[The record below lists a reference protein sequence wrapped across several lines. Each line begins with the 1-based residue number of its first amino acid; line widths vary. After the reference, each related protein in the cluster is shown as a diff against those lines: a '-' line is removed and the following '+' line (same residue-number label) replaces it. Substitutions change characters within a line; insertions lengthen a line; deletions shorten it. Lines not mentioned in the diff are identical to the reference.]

1 MKKVKRLC
9 SKISKE
15 QNKLFLVLI
24 IGYVILF
31 CMNYFLMLSSTFVFI
46 VTILLFVM
54 HNMFINL
61 KKYDTETIMK
71 NNFLY
76 ILLSIPCLIFCI
88 IFYSILFVGI
98 IVFNIENI
106 WLTLLL
112 ALIDSIISLILTIKI
127 NKHFKKKIKTNDSTS
142 D

>member
-61 KKYDTETIMK
+61 NKYDTET
-71 NNFLY
+71 
-76 ILLSIPCLIFCI
+76 CLIFCI

>member
-31 CMNYFLMLSSTFVFI
+31 CMDYFLELSSTFVFI
-46 VTILLFVM
+46 VTIFLFVM

-76 ILLSIPCLIFCI
+76 ILLSITCLIFCI

>member
-31 CMNYFLMLSSTFVFI
+31 CMDYFLVLSSTFVFI

>member
-98 IVFNIENI
+98 IVFNIENV

>member
-15 QNKLFLVLI
+15 QNKLFFVLI